1 MPVASPAERLQKVLS
16 QLGLGSRREAESWI
30 RAGRV
35 TVNGKAAVLGMR
47 VAASD
52 QLKLDGRPI
61 RRQLRADVPVLLV
74 HRSPGEALLPP
85 RAAAM
90 DAAADAGAVAA
101 ERTAGAA
108 GSDPPGSGLTGSG
121 LTGSGLTRGA
131 SIAERLPRRAGRR
144 FMSISPMPTVDG
156 GLELL
161 TADGALATRLQR
173 SVHAQEMEFSL
184 RIRGELSE
192 QQRQGILEGMLDRGA
207 ALRVLAL
214 APTGGEGSNRWYRL
228 LAAGASGND
237 IRQLVERQ
245 AATLVRMLR
254 TRIGTLVLPRTLARG
269 HWRELE
275 GAEVTALLGNRGSGR

>member
-1 MPVASPAERLQKVLS
+1 MPAASPAERLQKVLS
-16 QLGLGSRREAESWI
+16 QLGLGSRREAEGWI

-47 VAASD
+47 VAGSD

-61 RRQLRADVPVLLV
+61 RRQLSADVPVFLV
-74 HRSPGEALLPP
+74 HRSPGQPLLP
-85 RAAAM
+85 RRVAAM
-90 DAAADAGAVAA
+90 DGAQDAGTLAAAPAAVAGAG
-101 ERTAGAA
+101 TAGDAV
-108 GSDPPGSGLTGSG
+108 
-121 LTGSGLTRGA
+121 TRGA

-161 TADGALATRLQR
+161 TADGALAARLQR
-173 SVHAQEMEFSL
+173 SVHLQEMEFSL

-192 QQRQGILEGMLDRGA
+192 QQRQSILEGMLDSGV
-207 ALRVLAL
+207 LRVLAL

-237 IRQLVERQ
+237 IRQLIERQ

-254 TRIGTLVLPRTLARG
+254 TRIGTLALPRTLARG
-269 HWRELE
+269 HFRELE
-275 GAEVTALLGNRGSGR
+275 GAEVTSLLGSRGSGR

>member
-1 MPVASPAERLQKVLS
+1 MPAASPAERLQKVLS
-16 QLGLGSRREAESWI
+16 QLGLGSRREAEGWI

-47 VAASD
+47 VAGSD

-61 RRQLRADVPVLLV
+61 RRQLSADVPVFLV
-74 HRSPGEALLPP
+74 HRSPGEPLLPP
-85 RAAAM
+85 RAASM
-90 DAAADAGAVAA
+90 DGAADP
-101 ERTAGAA
+101 AGAA
-108 GSDPPGSGLTGSG
+108 AGTVGSGPLGSG
-121 LTGSGLTRGA
+121 PLGSSPPRGA

-144 FMSISPMPTVDG
+144 FMSISPMPSVDG

-161 TADGALATRLQR
+161 TADGSLATRLQR
-173 SVHAQEMEFSL
+173 AVHAQEMEFSL

-192 QQRQGILEGMLDRGA
+192 QQRQGILEGMLDSGA
-207 ALRVLAL
+207 ALRVLEL
-214 APTGGEGSNRWYRL
+214 EPTGGEASNRWYRL

-245 AATLVRMLR
+245 EATLVRMLR
-254 TRIGTLVLPRTLARG
+254 TRIGTLALPRTLARS